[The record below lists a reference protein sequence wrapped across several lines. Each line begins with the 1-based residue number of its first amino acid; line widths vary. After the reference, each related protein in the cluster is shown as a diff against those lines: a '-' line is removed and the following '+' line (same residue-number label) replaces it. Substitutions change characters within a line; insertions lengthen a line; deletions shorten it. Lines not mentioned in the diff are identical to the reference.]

1 MWGIVGKFI
10 SLQRNGEQ
18 SHAFA
23 YGNGGMSSKIHLRCV
38 LKILFYDFLQK
49 YEISFRL
56 LFV

>member
-1 MWGIVGKFI
+1 MSQGFKGFKRIWGA
-10 SLQRNGEQ
+10 SLEII
-18 SHAFA
+18 F
-23 YGNGGMSSKIHLRCV
+23 RCV